1 MMAKDIVRQRGFVT
15 KFYKM
20 RAQLS
25 SVSMQ
30 MQSLSSQQAMNKA
43 MGSVTRTMA
52 IMNRQMNLPVIQ
64 AMMTEFERQSGMNE
78 MKQEMIDDVMDDV
91 LAGDAEEEETTEI
104 VDKVMAEIGISFEE
118 GLASA
123 PMGKR
128 REAVSPQQQQQE
140 VADDDLQARLDSLRR
155 I

>member
-1 MMAKDIVRQRGFVT
+1 MMAKDIVRQRSFVT

-30 MQSLSSQQAMNKA
+30 MQTLSSQQAMNKA

-52 IMNRQMNLPVIQ
+52 IMNRQMNLPGIQ
-64 AMMTEFERQSGMNE
+64 AMMVEFERQSGMHE

-91 LAGDAEEEETTEI
+91 LAGDEEEEETAEI
-104 VDKVMAEIGISFEE
+104 VDKVMAEIGVSFEE
-118 GLASA
+118 GLANA
-123 PMGKR
+123 PVRARK
-128 REAVSPQQQQQE
+128 EAAPQQE
-140 VADDDLQARLDSLRR
+140 IADDDLQARLDSLRR

>member
-30 MQSLSSQQAMNKA
+30 MQSLSSQQAMNRA

-52 IMNRQMNLPVIQ
+52 IMNRQMNLPGIQ
-64 AMMTEFERQSGMNE
+64 AMMSEFERQSGMNE

-91 LAGDAEEEETTEI
+91 LAGDAEEEETAEI
-104 VDKVMAEIGISFEE
+104 VDKVMAEIGINFEE

-123 PMGKR
+123 PMGKGKT
-128 REAVSPQQQQQE
+128 AVPQQE
-140 VADDDLQARLDSLRR
+140 VADGDLQARLDSLRR

>member
-1 MMAKDIVRQRGFVT
+1 
-15 KFYKM
+15 
-20 RAQLS
+20 
-25 SVSMQ
+25 
-30 MQSLSSQQAMNKA
+30 MNKA

-91 LAGDAEEEETTEI
+91 LAGDAEEEETAEI
-104 VDKVMAEIGISFEE
+104 VDKVMAEIGINFEE

-123 PMGKR
+123 PVGKR
-128 REAVSPQQQQQE
+128 REAAPQQQQQE